1 MLPLRRPEIFAQS
14 SLLKSC
20 KGLLLFGPPGTGKT
34 MLAKALARESGANFL
49 SIATSTIFNKY
60 VGESEQNTRAIFTL
74 AARLSPC
81 VIFIDEI
88 DSILSSRSSGGSSE
102 EYTRKVK
109 NEFMSCWDGLLTDEN
124 LRVVV
129 IGCTNRPFDLDDAV
143 LRRFSRKLLV
153 DLPDAEQ
160 REKIL
165 KVILRKEKLSDDV
178 DLKVIANDSMTKGFS
193 GSDLY
198 NLCQAAAY
206 MPVREIVAK
215 EEAEPAKSNEPKM
228 DSMGLLSLDDDDDDS
243 GMEVEEKE
251 EIKVRPLT
259 MKDFEKASKE
269 VSCEKGS

>member
-1 MLPLRRPEIFAQS
+1 
-14 SLLKSC
+14 
-20 KGLLLFGPPGTGKT
+20 

-60 VGESEQNTRAIFTL
+60 VGDSEQNTRAIFTL

-88 DSILSSRSSGGSSE
+88 DSLLSSRQSSDSSE

-109 NEFMSCWDGLLTDEN
+109 NEFMASWDGLMTDEN

-178 DLKVIANDSMTKGFS
+178 DLKAIASDSMTKGFS
-193 GSDLY
+193 GCDLY
-198 NLCQAAAY
+198 NLCQTAAY
-206 MPVREIVAK
+206 MPIREIVAS
-215 EEAEPAKSNEPKM
+215 EEKDPAVNQKPKM
-228 DSMGLLSLDDDDDDS
+228 DSMGLLSLEDDDS
-243 GMEVEEKE
+243 DAMEVEEKKE
-251 EIKVRPLT
+251 VTVRPLQ

-269 VSCEKGS
+269 VGTGRGVERRSRLASRKATR